1 MNNQVQTSQTTRPT
15 PGRPRNPNRDE
26 MLQRIVSCETAKQA
40 ANDEGK
46 TSPNVTTI
54 LSKLGIRKQYVT
66 DREFQQILGQR
77 KAGGSA

>member
-15 PGRPRNPNRDE
+15 GRPRNPNRDE
-26 MLQRIVSCETAKQA
+26 MLQRIFSGETAKQA
-40 ANDEGK
+40 AYEVGM
-46 TSPNVTTI
+46 TSQNVTTI

-77 KAGGSA
+77 KAGGAA

>member
-26 MLQRIVSCETAKQA
+26 MLQRIFSGETAKQA
-40 ANDEGK
+40 AYEVGM
-46 TSPNVTTI
+46 TSQSVTTI

-66 DREFQQILGQR
+66 DSEFQQILGQR